1 MRLIQA
7 FRAIDCEAGA
17 GMEVKSIAVIGAG
30 ALGRDVAYAAA
41 SGGYEVILEDVSPEQ
56 LAESLARIKRT
67 LEEDILGGKLN
78 GVAGDATARLLRS
91 ATNVEDA
98 IRGADFVVETVSDEL
113 EMKLELFTIFDKFAK
128 PGAIFASTS
137 RAFSIGDMSDVT
149 VCRDCC
155 IGMHFLHT
163 APKTRMIELVKTR
176 FTAEETLVACR
187 EVARRM
193 GGEVVVVNESP
204 DKGTGTDGRA

>member
-1 MRLIQA
+1 MIA
-7 FRAIDCEAGA
+7 KRAL
-17 GMEVKSIAVIGAG
+17 GMEVKNIAVIGAQ

-41 SGGYEVILEDVSPEQ
+41 SGAYEVILEDVSPERI
-56 LAESLARIKRT
+56 AEGVAWIKQR
-67 LEEDILGGKLN
+67 LEEDASCGKMN
-78 GVAGDATARLLRS
+78 GVAGQAAARLLRS

-98 IRGADFVVETVSDEL
+98 IRGADLVVETVSDEL

-137 RAFSIGDMSDVT
+137 RAFSISDMSDVT
-149 VCRDCC
+149 VCRDRC
-155 IGMHFLHT
+155 IGMHFLHPV
-163 APKTRMIELVKTR
+163 AKTRMIELVKTP

-193 GGEVVVVNESP
+193 GREVVVVSESP
-204 DKGTGTDGRA
+204 EKESGTEGSV